1 MTTPTGKAPRT
12 GRLARSVLVGTT
24 AARVGAKAV
33 RHKLRASPS
42 KEVEDEHEADI
53 GRMIFAAVTQLRGT
67 ALKAA
72 QMLSM
77 DAGVLPEG
85 IRAQLARASH
95 QAMPLNRALVSRAF
109 RQAFGR
115 EPQALYARFDTEA
128 FAAASL
134 GQVHRARLDDGTEV
148 AVKVQYPG
156 IAETIDSDL
165 RLLRTS
171 LRTIGRERLGLP
183 QDELIDKVLDEV
195 RRQLMEEVDYLHE
208 AEQQAWFIEHARH
221 PDIVMPQVVSAL
233 TCKTV
238 LTQQSLQGLHLD
250 ASLQQSP
257 SQATRDRQ
265 AQAIFDWFVDCAFE
279 RRHIHADMHLGNLL
293 FLDDERVGVLDFGCT
308 RKLSGSF
315 VKGLARSWLTWLRQG
330 ASGSSAL
337 LANYRELGV
346 ADLGMGLKDFEQRIL
361 PKIAPVLEWATQ
373 AFATER
379 FEFSDKTPFPAAQFD
394 RRAVHSASFIAHLPP
409 ELLSFDR
416 AWFGLMHLLTRLQG
430 RVDTRASMAKLV
442 AAAEN

>member
-1 MTTPTGKAPRT
+1 M
-12 GRLARSVLVGTT
+12 LVGTT

-33 RHKLRASPS
+33 RHKLSASPS
-42 KEVEDEHEADI
+42 KEAKDQHEAEV
-53 GRMIFAAVTQLRGT
+53 GKLIFAAVTQLRGT

-77 DAGVLPEG
+77 DASVLPEG

-95 QAMPLNRALVSRAF
+95 QALPLNRALVSRAF

-115 EPQALYARFDTEA
+115 EPQSLYAHFDTEA

-165 RLLRTS
+165 RLLRS
-171 LRTIGRERLGLP
+171 MLRTVGGKRIGLP
-183 QDELIDKVLDEV
+183 PDELIDQMLAEV
-195 RRQLMEEVDYLHE
+195 RNQLAEEVDYLHE
-208 AEQQAWFIEHARH
+208 AGQQAWFIEHARH
-221 PDIVMPQVVSAL
+221 ADIVMPQVVSAL

-238 LTQQSLQGLHLD
+238 LTQQSLRGLHLD
-250 ASLQQSP
+250 ASLQQGP
-257 SQATRDRQ
+257 SQVTRDRQ

-293 FLDDERVGVLDFGCT
+293 FLEDERVGVLDFGCT
-308 RKLSGSF
+308 RKLSMPF
-315 VKGLARSWLTWLRQG
+315 VRGLARSWLTWLRQG
-330 ASGSSAL
+330 ADGSSAL
-337 LANYRELGV
+337 LDNYRELGV
-346 ADLGMGLKDFEQRIL
+346 AGLDLGLKEFEQRIL
-361 PKIAPVLEWATQ
+361 PKIAPVLGWATQ
-373 AFATER
+373 PFVQER
-379 FEFSDKTPFPAAQFD
+379 FEFSSKTPFPMPDFD
-394 RRAVHSASFIAHLPP
+394 GRSQHPASFIARLPP

-430 RVDTRASMAKLV
+430 RVDTRAALGKLE
-442 AAAEN
+442 AAAG

>member
-1 MTTPTGKAPRT
+1 M
-12 GRLARSVLVGTT
+12 LVGTT

-33 RHKLRASPS
+33 RHKLSASPS
-42 KEVEDEHEADI
+42 KEAKDQHEAEV
-53 GRMIFAAVTQLRGT
+53 GKLIFAAVTQLRGT

-95 QAMPLNRALVSRAF
+95 QALPLNRALVSRAF

-115 EPQALYARFDTEA
+115 EPQSLYAQFDTEA

-165 RLLRTS
+165 RLLRS
-171 LRTIGRERLGLP
+171 MLRTIGRQRLGLP
-183 QDELIDKVLDEV
+183 RDEIIDKLLDEV
-195 RRQLMEEVDYLHE
+195 RRQLAEEVDYLHE
-208 AEQQAWFIEHARH
+208 AEQQAWFAEHARH
-221 PDIVMPQVVSAL
+221 PDIVMPQVVPAL

-238 LTQQSLQGLHLD
+238 LTQRSLQGLHLD
-250 ASLQQSP
+250 ESLRQNPLQS
-257 SQATRDRQ
+257 TRDRQ
-265 AQAIFDWFVDCAFE
+265 AQAIFDWFIDCAFV
-279 RRHIHADMHLGNLL
+279 RRRIHADMHLGNLL
-293 FLDDERVGVLDFGCT
+293 FLADGRIGVLDFGCT
-308 RKLSGSF
+308 RGLSGPF
-315 VKGLARSWLTWLRQG
+315 VAGLARSWLTWLRRG
-330 ASGSSAL
+330 AAGAFEL

-346 ADLGMGLKDFEQRIL
+346 AGLGLGLKDFEQRVV
-361 PKIAPVLEWATQ
+361 PEIAPVLEWATQ
-373 AFATER
+373 PFAAERFAFA
-379 FEFSDKTPFPAAQFD
+379 DKTPFPTPSLE
-394 RRAVHSASFIAHLPP
+394 RRSNHSASFIAGLPP

-430 RVDTRASMAKLV
+430 RVDTRAALGKLE
-442 AAAEN
+442 AAAG

>member
-1 MTTPTGKAPRT
+1 MSAPTGKAPRT

-33 RHKLRASPS
+33 RHKLRTSPT
-42 KEVEDEHEADI
+42 KAVEDEHEAEI

-77 DAGVLPEG
+77 DAGMLPEG

-134 GQVHRARLDDGTEV
+134 GQVHRARLDDGTDV

-165 RLLRTS
+165 RLLRTT

-183 QDELIDKVLDEV
+183 QDELVDKALHEV
-195 RRQLMEEVDYLHE
+195 RRQLAEEVDYLHE
-208 AEQQAWFIEHARH
+208 AEQQTWFGEHARH
-221 PDIVMPQVVSAL
+221 PGIVMPAVVRSL

-250 ASLQQSP
+250 ASLQQGP

-265 AQAIFDWFVDCAFE
+265 AQSIFDWFVDCAFE
-279 RRHIHADMHLGNLL
+279 RRHIHADMHPGNVL
-293 FLDDERVGVLDFGCT
+293 FLNDERIGVLDFGCT
-308 RKLSGSF
+308 RKLSAPF
-315 VKGLARSWLTWLRQG
+315 VRGLARSWLTWLGQGAGG
-330 ASGSSAL
+330 ASGL
-337 LANYRELGV
+337 LDHYRELGV
-346 ADLGMGLKDFEQRIL
+346 ADVGLGLKDFEQCVV
-361 PKIAPVLEWATQ
+361 PKIAPVLDWATQ
-373 AFATER
+373 TFGAER
-379 FEFSDKTPFPAAQFD
+379 FDFGDKTPFPAGQFD
-394 RRAVHSASFIAHLPP
+394 RKAVHSASFIAHLPP
-409 ELLSFDR
+409 ELISFDR

>member
-1 MTTPTGKAPRT
+1 M
-12 GRLARSVLVGTT
+12 LVGTT

-33 RHKLRASPS
+33 RHRLRTSTS
-42 KEVEDEHEADI
+42 KQAQDEHEAEI

-115 EPQALYARFDTEA
+115 EPQALYGHFEPDA

-134 GQVHRARLDDGTEV
+134 GQVHRATLTDGTEV

-165 RLLRTS
+165 RLLRTT
-171 LRTIGRERLGLP
+171 LRTLGRERFGLP
-183 QDELIDKVLDEV
+183 QDELIDKVLAEV
-195 RRQLMEEVDYLHE
+195 RRQLAEEVDYLHE
-208 AEQQAWFIEHARH
+208 AEQQTWFGEHARH
-221 PDIVMPQVVSAL
+221 PDIVMPRVVPAL

-250 ASLQQSP
+250 ASLQQGP

-279 RRHIHADMHLGNLL
+279 RRHIHADMHPGNLL
-293 FLDDERVGVLDFGCT
+293 FLGDGRVGVLDFGCT
-308 RKLSGSF
+308 RRLSGLF
-315 VKGLARSWLTWLRQG
+315 VKGLARSWLTWLEQG
-330 ASGSSAL
+330 TAGSSAL

-346 ADLGMGLKDFEQRIL
+346 AGLRLGLKDFEQRVM
-361 PKIAPVLEWATQ
+361 PKIAPVLDWATQ
-373 AFATER
+373 VFAAPH
-379 FEFSDKTPFPAAQFD
+379 FAFSDKTPQPTPQFD
-394 RRAVHSASFIAHLPP
+394 GRADHPASFIAGLPP
-409 ELLSFDR
+409 ELVSFDR

-442 AAAEN
+442 AAADN

>member
-1 MTTPTGKAPRT
+1 MTEPTGKAPRT

-33 RHKLRASPS
+33 RHRLRASPS
-42 KEVEDEHEADI
+42 KEVEDEHEAEI

-85 IRAQLARASH
+85 IRTQLARASH

-109 RQAFGR
+109 RQAFGQ
-115 EPQALYARFDTEA
+115 EPQALYASFDPDA

-171 LRTIGRERLGLP
+171 LRAIGRERLGLP
-183 QDELIDKVLDEV
+183 PDELIDQMLAEV
-195 RRQLMEEVDYLHE
+195 RTQLAQEVDYLYE

-221 PDIVMPQVVSAL
+221 ADIVMPQVVPAL

-250 ASLQQSP
+250 ASLRLGP

-265 AQAIFDWFVDCAFE
+265 AQALFDWFVDCAFE
-279 RRHIHADMHLGNLL
+279 RGHIHADMHLGNLL
-293 FLDDERVGVLDFGCT
+293 FLDDGRVGVLDFGCT
-308 RKLSGSF
+308 RKLTAPF
-315 VKGLARSWLTWLRQG
+315 VRGLARSWLTWLRQG
-330 ASGSSAL
+330 SGVSSAL

-346 ADLGMGLKDFEQRIL
+346 AGLGLGLKDFEQSVL
-361 PKIAPVLEWATQ
+361 PKIAPVLDWATQ

-379 FEFSDKTPFPAAQFD
+379 FEFSGKTPFPTPSFD
-394 RRAVHSASFIAHLPP
+394 GRSQHPASFIARLPP

-430 RVDTRASMAKLV
+430 QVDTRASMAKLE
-442 AAAEN
+442 AAAQ